1 MFTNSTRQTLGAA
14 SFSFMIRDRVLSLP
28 LYYDTAENRTD
39 LSIIML
45 FVGKYHIYRALE
57 LTFLRVLPGRSDAHR
72 LHRIVLD
79 KE

>member
-1 MFTNSTRQTLGAA
+1 MFTNSTGETLGAG
-14 SFSFMIRDRVLSLP
+14 SFSFMIRDTVLSLP

-45 FVGKYHIYRALE
+45 FVRKYHIYRALE
-57 LTFLRVLPGRSDAHR
+57 LTFLRVLPGCSDAHR
-72 LHRIVLD
+72 LHRIMLD

>member
-1 MFTNSTRQTLGAA
+1 
-14 SFSFMIRDRVLSLP
+14 
-28 LYYDTAENRTD
+28 
-39 LSIIML
+39 ML

-57 LTFLRVLPGRSDAHR
+57 LTFLRVLAGRSDAHM